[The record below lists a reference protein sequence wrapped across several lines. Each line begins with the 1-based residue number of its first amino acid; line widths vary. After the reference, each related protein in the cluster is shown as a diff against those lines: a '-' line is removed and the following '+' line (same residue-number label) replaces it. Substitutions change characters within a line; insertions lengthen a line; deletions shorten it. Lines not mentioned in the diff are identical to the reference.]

1 MEQAAL
7 TALLVLTEAQEL
19 MEAQALQV

>member
-7 TALLVLTEAQEL
+7 TAHLVLTEAQEL